1 MLLSRSFRR
10 KLVATVV
17 GAVTILLLYQATVI
31 DSRTVTGS
39 RTADGSKLTRVEFIA
54 TAYCKGQ
61 TTASGVGV
69 RSGVAAA
76 DPKTLPLGSI
86 VQIDGVPDEHRG
98 IYTVLDTGPKV
109 QGRHLDLYM
118 WSCHEALAFGRR
130 PVTVTIL
137 RRGWKPSDEMAA
149 AERNGL
155 QPHVPPSPGS

>member
-1 MLLSRSFRR
+1 MLLSRSLWR
-10 KLVATVV
+10 KLFATVI
-17 GAVTILLLYQATVI
+17 GAVAIMLLYQATVI
-31 DSRTVTGS
+31 DSRSVPGS
-39 RTADGSKLTRVEFIA
+39 RTAVGAAGSRIEFVA

-86 VQIDGVPDEHRG
+86 VQIEGVPEQHRG
-98 IYTVLDTGPKV
+98 IYTVLDTGPMV

-130 PVTVTIL
+130 PVTVTVI
-137 RRGWKPSDEMAA
+137 RRGWKPNDE
-149 AERNGL
+149 
-155 QPHVPPSPGS
+155 PVPTAKLR